1 VVEPDDTLTSVG
13 ERFGV
18 SPEAIAA
25 ANGMPEPGPILA
37 GEELMIPGTTYVVQA
52 GDSLT
57 SIAAAFGVTPAAIM
71 EANGIADA
79 STIYAGREVAIP
91 GVAP

>member
-1 VVEPDDTLTSVG
+1 MRRREKARTAPALAPPTVAVVRTSYLI
-13 ERFGV
+13 F
-18 SPEAIAA
+18 
-25 ANGMPEPGPILA
+25 
-37 GEELMIPGTTYVVQA
+37 
-52 GDSLT
+52 
-57 SIAAAFGVTPAAIM
+57 IAAAFGVTPAAIM

>member
-1 VVEPDDTLTSVG
+1 MVG

-25 ANGMPEPGPILA
+25 ANGMPEPGPILD
-37 GEELMIPGTTYVVQA
+37 GQELIIPGTTYIVQA
-52 GDSLT
+52 GDTLT

-71 EANGIADA
+71 EATGIADA

-91 GVAP
+91 GAAP

>member
-1 VVEPDDTLTSVG
+1 
-13 ERFGV
+13 
-18 SPEAIAA
+18 
-25 ANGMPEPGPILA
+25 MPELGSILD
-37 GEELMIPGTTYVVQA
+37 GQELIIPETTYIVQA
-52 GDSLT
+52 GDTLT

-91 GVAP
+91 GAAP

>member
-1 VVEPDDTLTSVG
+1 L
-13 ERFGV
+13 
-18 SPEAIAA
+18 I
-25 ANGMPEPGPILA
+25 
-37 GEELMIPGTTYVVQA
+37 IPGITYIVQA
-52 GDSLT
+52 GDTLT

-91 GVAP
+91 GASP